1 MITEFTI
8 PADPIQSDIYW
19 LVVVNE
25 YDYKPWWHIEPS
37 SYEFFIYEID
47 EEAGTKI
54 EIDSEWND
62 WVVEALHDH
71 MIKCEN
77 QTRLDRALS
86 LVGL

>member
-1 MITEFTI
+1 MITKFTI
-8 PADPIQSDIYW
+8 PADPIKSDPYW
-19 LVVVNE
+19 LVIVTE
-25 YDYKPWWHIEPS
+25 YDYKSWWHREPS

-62 WVVEALHDH
+62 WVIEVLHDH

-77 QTRLDRALS
+77 QARLDKILNQ
-86 LVGL
+86 VGL